1 MIDYKGYEQSML
13 ALLVWREARGELHQA
28 KVAVC
33 YSVLN
38 RVKNPKWWGTS
49 LGAVIAKKWQYS
61 SMAAPGDPNLIQYPL
76 PHDLSFQDTML
87 AVNAV
92 VTGGEKNPVEGAD
105 SYYDVS
111 IPPPKWAKPEQ
122 FVRQVGAFRFFNTD
136 GDMPEN
142 DKKGGEE

>member
-1 MIDYKGYEQSML
+1 MIDYKGYEEAML

-38 RVKNPKWWGTS
+38 RVKSPKWWGRTI
-49 LGAVIAKKWQYS
+49 GEVVAKKWQYS
-61 SMAAPGDPNLIQYPL
+61 SMAAPGDPNLIAYPL
-76 PHDLSFQDTML
+76 PHDLSFQDAML

-92 VTGGEKNPVEGAD
+92 LTNGEKNPVEGAD

-122 FVRQVGAFRFFNTD
+122 FVKQVGAFRFYNTD
-136 GDMPEN
+136 GDPIIE
-142 DKKGGEE
+142 KGDMR

>member
-1 MIDYKGYEQSML
+1 MRIDYNLYERVML

-33 YSVLN
+33 YSVMN
-38 RVKNPKWWGTS
+38 RVKSPKWWGTT

-61 SMAAPGDPNLIQYPL
+61 SMTAPGDPNLIQYPL
-76 PHDLSFQDTML
+76 PQDLSFQDSLL

-92 VTGGEKNPVEGAD
+92 MMDKEKNPVEGAD

-122 FVRQVGAFRFFNTD
+122 FVKQVGAFRFFNTD
-136 GDMPEN
+136 GDSPEN
-142 DKKGGEE
+142 K

>member
-1 MIDYKGYEQSML
+1 MIIDYTTYEQAML

-28 KVAVC
+28 KIAVC
-33 YSVLN
+33 FSVLN
-38 RVKNPKWWGTS
+38 RVQNPKWWGTT

-76 PHDLSFQDTML
+76 PQDLSFQDCLL

-92 VTGGEKNPVEGAD
+92 IAKTESNPVAGAD

-122 FVRQVGAFRFFNTD
+122 FVKQVGAFRFFDTD
-136 GDMPEN
+136 GDSPEN
-142 DKKGGEE
+142 KGKT

>member
-1 MIDYKGYEQSML
+1 MPIDYATYEQAML
-13 ALLVWREARGELHQA
+13 ALLVWREARGETQAA

-33 YSVLN
+33 FSVLN
-38 RVKNPKWWGTS
+38 RVKNPKWWGTT

-76 PHDLSFQDTML
+76 PNDLSFKDSLT

-92 VTGGEKNPVEGAD
+92 LAGTATNQVVGAD
-105 SYYDVS
+105 SYYDLS

-122 FVRQVGAFRFFNTD
+122 FVKQVGAFRFFNTD
-136 GDMPEN
+136 GDSPEN
-142 DKKGGEE
+142 GK